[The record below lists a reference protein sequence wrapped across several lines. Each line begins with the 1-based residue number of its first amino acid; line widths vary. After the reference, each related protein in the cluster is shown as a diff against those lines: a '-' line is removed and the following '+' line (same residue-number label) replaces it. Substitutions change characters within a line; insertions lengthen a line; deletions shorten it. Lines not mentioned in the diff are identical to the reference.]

1 MVLVAFKTEMTEE
14 ETNMRN
20 MMWGVCE
27 VDKKIFLQKMEEW
40 GVKLEMPE

>member
-14 ETNMRN
+14 EKNMRN

-27 VDKKIFLQKMEEW
+27 VDKEKFLQKMKEW